1 MWPHLAQM
9 RTHTAPCVR
18 KAHVEW
24 MLEVCQDQN
33 CEEEVLPQ
41 AVRYLDSYLSRCA
54 TEASELQLLATVY
67 MLLASKMRDSL
78 PICPKSLCIYSDNSI
93 SVSDILQWEVSVV
106 SSLDWCLASV
116 VPSDFLEPI
125 LQLLPCIRPQHVRR
139 HVHCYIAL
147 AAIADDKL
155 STFLPST
162 VACACVCSAA
172 QKLNV
177 DPATSPD
184 CMMEFLADRL
194 VNDLPVTSIQKMRLK
209 KNVPSLLLTFGFL
222 SI

>member
-1 MWPHLAQM
+1 MWPHQAQM
-9 RTHTAPCVR
+9 RTHATPCVR

-24 MLEVCQDQN
+24 MLEV
-33 CEEEVLPQ
+33 L
-41 AVRYLDSYLSRCA
+41 RRRC
-54 TEASELQLLATVY
+54 SLRRFWR
-67 MLLASKMRDSL
+67 LASKMRDSL
-78 PICPKSLCIYSDNSI
+78 PICLKSLCIYSDNSI
-93 SVSDILQWEVSVV
+93 SVSDILVNHCHSQQWEVSVV

-139 HVHCYIAL
+139 RVRCYIAL
-147 AAIADDKL
+147 AAIDDQL
-155 STFLPST
+155 SMFLPST

-194 VNDLPVTSIQKMRLK
+194 VNDLPATSIQKMRLK